1 MLILCAVFPIFLALV
16 LMTGFQVSPG
26 KALPFSFLSTCIIAK
41 VFWKLEIPDI
51 LSYSLLGALKA
62 LDIILII
69 FCAIFLLNVLRRTGA
84 LEMIKASFKG
94 ITPDRRIQV
103 IIIAWFF
110 SNFIEGVAGFGAAP
124 ALAAPLLVG
133 MGFPALTAVVVS
145 LICNTLPVPFG
156 GAGIAF
162 MTACN
167 SVSDSVVDKGMDP
180 SQFNQAALSC
190 FTTLSSMSGVF
201 VPFLAVSVMIILS
214 GGKNKMRSI
223 LEIFPLC
230 FTGGLLYLLIWKGT
244 AMTLGPELPSVLGSL
259 ISFPFFYLL
268 LKMKF
273 LVPKHVWDFPES
285 TLQEQVEL
293 KPVEISSEVPKWKA
307 WMPYL
312 SIAVLLVIARV
323 SFFPVRSWL
332 GKVCRLHITELF
344 STPGTEFIWSIFLN
358 PGVFPFLPVGI
369 IFALI
374 LGLSWKNIFGVLK
387 DSEKQIRFSVFAI
400 VSAFAMVQIM
410 ISSVYNDSELP
421 GMLTLIAEGVV
432 RATGKGYVLVAPV
445 IGCFGT
451 FFAGSCTVSNILFCP
466 IQFSA
471 AGLLDLPETWMIA
484 LQNTGGG
491 VGSMLRLSGIVATCA
506 TVNASGKEGK
516 IILLNLLPA
525 LILILIALFGGY
537 CYTLWFGGGFS
548 INP

>member
-1 MLILCAVFPIFLALV
+1 MLILCAVFPILLALV
-16 LMTGFQVSPG
+16 LMTGFQITPG
-26 KALPFSFLSTCIIAK
+26 KALPCSFLSTCIIAK
-41 VFWKLEIPDI
+41 VFWKMEIPDL
-51 LSYSLLGALKA
+51 LSYSLLGALKS

-69 FCAIFLLNVLRRTGA
+69 FCAIFLLNILKQTGA

-94 ITPDRRIQV
+94 ISPDRRIQV
-103 IIIAWFF
+103 IVIAWFF

-124 ALAAPLLVG
+124 ALAAPLLAG

-162 MTACN
+162 KTACN
-167 SVSDSVVDKGMDP
+167 SVAESVANP
-180 SQFNQAALSC
+180 EQFNQAALSS
-190 FTTLSSMSGVF
+190 FTTLSSISGVF
-201 VPFLAVSVMIILS
+201 VPFAAVAFMIILS
-214 GGKNKMRSI
+214 KGKNKIRSI

-230 FTGGLLYLLIWKGT
+230 FLGGLLYVIAWKGT
-244 AMTLGPELPSVLGSL
+244 AMLVGAELPSVLGSL
-259 ISFPFFYLL
+259 ILFPFFYLL
-268 LKMKF
+268 LKIKLF
-273 LVPKHVWDFPES
+273 VPKTVWDFPDEVK
-285 TLQEQVEL
+285 QEQPGLNPAVMQSD
-293 KPVEISSEVPKWKA
+293 IPKWKA
-307 WMPYL
+307 WLPYL

-323 SFFPVRSWL
+323 SFLPVRGWL
-332 GKVCRLHITELF
+332 GKVCHLHLSEMF
-344 STPGTEFIWSIFLN
+344 SVPGTEFSWSILLN
-358 PGVFPFLPVGI
+358 PGVFPFLPTGI

-374 LGLSWKNIFGVLK
+374 FGLQWKNIFQVFK

-410 ISSVYNDSELP
+410 ISSVHNDSNLP

-432 RATGKGYVLVAPV
+432 YAAGKGYIFAAPV

-471 AGLLDLPETWMIA
+471 AGLLEFPEAWMIA

-491 VGSMLRLSGIVATCA
+491 IGSMLRLSGIVATCA
-506 TVNASGKEGK
+506 TVNATGKEGK

-525 LILILIALFGGY
+525 LVLIVLTLLGGY
-537 CYTLWFGGGFS
+537 CYTLLF
-548 INP
+548 P

>member
-1 MLILCAVFPIFLALV
+1 MLIFCAVFPILLALV
-16 LMTGFQVSPG
+16 LMTGFQITPG
-26 KALPFSFLSTCIIAK
+26 KALPCSFLSTCIIAK
-41 VFWKLEIPDI
+41 LFWKLEIPDI
-51 LSYSLLGALKA
+51 LSYSLLGGMKS

-69 FCAIFLLNVLRRTGA
+69 FCAIFLLNILKRTGA

-94 ITPDRRIQV
+94 ISPDRRIQV
-103 IIIAWFF
+103 VVIAWFF

-133 MGFPALTAVVVS
+133 MGFPALIAVVVS
-145 LICNTLPVPFG
+145 LICTTLPVPFG

-162 MTACN
+162 KTACN
-167 SVSDSVVDKGMDP
+167 SVADSVADP
-180 SQFNQAALSC
+180 EQFNQIALHS
-190 FTTLSSMSGVF
+190 FTTLSGMSGVF
-201 VPFLAVSVMIILS
+201 VPFVAVTAMIILS
-214 GGKNKMRSI
+214 GGKNKLRSI

-230 FTGGLLYLLIWKGT
+230 FLGGLLYIIAWKGT
-244 AMTLGPELPSVLGSL
+244 AMLLGPELPSVLGSL
-259 ISFPFFYLL
+259 ISFPFFYLV
-268 LKMKF
+268 LKIKLF
-273 LVPKHVWDFPES
+273 VPKKVWDFPEGS
-285 TLQEQVEL
+285 VQEQPEL
-293 KPVEISSEVPKWKA
+293 KPVEIPSEIPKWKA

-323 SFFPVRSWL
+323 SFLPVRGWL
-332 GKVCRLHITELF
+332 GKICHLHISELF
-344 STPGTEFIWSIFLN
+344 STPGTELNWSIFLN

-374 LGLSWKNIFGVLK
+374 FGLKWKNIFQVFR
-387 DSEKQIRFSVFAI
+387 DSEKQIRFSSFAI

-410 ISSVYNDSELP
+410 ISSVHNDAQLP
-421 GMLTLIAEGVV
+421 GMLTMIAEGVV
-432 RATGKGYVLVAPV
+432 RATGKCYVLVAPV

-471 AGLLDLPETWMIA
+471 AELLGLPEHWMIA

-506 TVNASGKEGK
+506 TVNATGKEGK
-516 IILLNLLPA
+516 IILLNLIPA
-525 LILILIALFGGY
+525 LILIMIALLGGY
-537 CYTLWFGGGFS
+537 CYTLYAG
-548 INP
+548 